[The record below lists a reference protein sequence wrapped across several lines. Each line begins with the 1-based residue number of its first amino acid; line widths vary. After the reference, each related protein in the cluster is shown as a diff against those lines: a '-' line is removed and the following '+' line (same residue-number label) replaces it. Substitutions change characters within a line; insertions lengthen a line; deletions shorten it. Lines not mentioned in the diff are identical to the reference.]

1 VTARSVIARIRSL
14 DPTARKIHQ
23 TGSHQEWRLVDGS
36 IVMIP
41 VHGGDVPL
49 GTLRSIE
56 RQGERALRATWL
68 LRAH

>member
-1 VTARSVIARIRSL
+1 M
-14 DPTARKIHQ
+14 ARKVHQ
-23 TGSHQEWRLVDGS
+23 AGSHQKWRLGDGS

-56 RQGERALRATWL
+56 RQGERALGAKWL

>member
-1 VTARSVIARIRSL
+1 
-14 DPTARKIHQ
+14 
-23 TGSHQEWRLVDGS
+23 
-36 IVMIP
+36 MIP

-56 RQGERALRATWL
+56 RQGERALGAKWL